1 MRGFFFA
8 FFLKIGVNVYIR
20 LTYDCY
26 LWVVLISNHGTEKK
40 QFFASLA
47 ARGAAEGKVYDA
59 RRQEV
64 NKC

>member
-26 LWVVLISNHGTEKK
+26 QWVVLISSHGTEKK
-40 QFFASLA
+40 QFVAPMA
-47 ARGAAEGKVYDA
+47 ARGSASRKVYDP
-59 RRQEV
+59 RGQEV
-64 NKC
+64 D